1 MPVQLRRPLVAV
13 AILSVGFF
21 GPIPSAIAEEFEVE
35 FPAGDF
41 CPGFAV
47 LGDIT
52 VKGSEK
58 TLPGSRFWEHN
69 VGTGVWTNAENG
81 QTFTQRSRYASV
93 AIYDEAA
100 NDYHVTIDGRYLI
113 GFYAGDM
120 GLAGMVTETQTYSVA
135 GHQTF
140 TYDVDTDAIIA
151 YSLDGKVLAD
161 VCAVL
166 AEEN

>member
-1 MPVQLRRPLVAV
+1 MPVLLRRAIAV
-13 AILSVGFF
+13 ASILSVWLLVSVS
-21 GPIPSAIAEEFEVE
+21 SANADEVVY
-35 FPAGDF
+35 PAGEF

-47 LGDIT
+47 LGNIT

-58 TLPGSRFWEHN
+58 TLPGDRFWEHN
-69 VGTGVWTNAENG
+69 VGTGVWTNAESG

-93 AIYDEAA
+93 VTYDEATH
-100 NDYHVTIDGRYLI
+100 DFQITIDGRFMI
-113 GFYAGDM
+113 GFYAGDI
-120 GLAGMVTETQTYSVA
+120 GLEGPVTEETQTYSVV

-140 TYDVDTDAIIA
+140 TYDADTDKITA

-166 AEEN
+166 AKES